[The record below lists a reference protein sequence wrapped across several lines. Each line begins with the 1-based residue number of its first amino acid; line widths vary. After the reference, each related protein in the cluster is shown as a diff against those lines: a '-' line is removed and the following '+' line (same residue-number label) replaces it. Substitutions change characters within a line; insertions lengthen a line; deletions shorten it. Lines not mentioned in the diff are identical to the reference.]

1 MIELMTTEDVANFF
15 KVKRSTVDSW
25 VNRKQLPESIMFKIV
40 GKKSPRRFIKSR
52 LEEWVLNGS
61 LQEE

>member
-1 MIELMTTEDVANFF
+1 MTAEDVAELF

-25 VNRKQLPESIMFKIV
+25 VNRKQLPESIMFKIA
-40 GKKSPRRFIKSR
+40 GDKSPRRFIKSK
-52 LEEWVLNGS
+52 LEEWILNGG

>member
-1 MIELMTTEDVANFF
+1 MIELMTVEDVANFF

-40 GKKSPRRFIKSR
+40 GKKKSKTIY
-52 LEEWVLNGS
+52 
-61 LQEE
+61 